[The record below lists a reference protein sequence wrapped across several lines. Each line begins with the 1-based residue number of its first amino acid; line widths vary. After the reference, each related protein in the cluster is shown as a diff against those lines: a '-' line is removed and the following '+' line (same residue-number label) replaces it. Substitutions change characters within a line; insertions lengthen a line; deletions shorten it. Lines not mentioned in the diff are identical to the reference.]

1 MAGVKGALS
10 SGSLTSMAS
19 FSDAIPREYHRKILK
34 KIAQLTKVIHN
45 MNTKLDESESQF
57 QCLKT
62 QYQKELQLIEEEKSV
77 KTKLWEEER
86 TLVAILQTQVTSLET
101 QKEKLSHEKEACIG
115 AMENRLQQQQNQLE
129 EVEKTLSATKS
140 ALSHQETELHNLEAV
155 SSNLRHELKDT
166 KEKADEE
173 IEALN
178 QKCSFVIEANEKAV
192 KQLTKDHERALKDLT
207 SSKEKELLEL
217 RESLTKQRDGQLQ
230 NEMEAYRLSFE
241 KLRSDFA
248 EKESQLNEQL
258 SFLSTNLST
267 VKDNLAVAE
276 QRNRDLERDLDMKTK
291 SSQTV
296 DDLLKEKEEE
306 LTKVISELGVFKEKS
321 SLALGKCEQQSKEMK
336 SMAVRIGELEAVRV
350 SQEHDL
356 SDLCNKLKA
365 VSDNCEMLEIEKM
378 TSVQNAKET
387 ADGASQKITK
397 LEKQLESVAQEK
409 RELRAQFAREIEASR
424 SQLNQR
430 ETDLEGI
437 HLKELEELRERHNKE
452 LDLLIKENEQRLIEL
467 RQQLESQNSSE
478 LSNRDQK
485 YSNRIAE
492 LTETLSGKIAEIRNL
507 RSSQQ
512 SFLESVTEKEKL
524 LESSKSRVDQL
535 TRDLSFCGDS
545 LCSVRG
551 ERDAFKEKIIQL
563 ELSIDDLN
571 HKLAANANKHKEEV
585 AVTELRVR
593 EEIET
598 YWSSK
603 LKDEL
608 SSLRNELQRQN
619 EEISQ
624 ASLKKMVDIK
634 DTALKGA
641 QEVWSKEKETLL
653 QKIAVLEK
661 DLHDLELSSK
671 AALDEAE
678 TNTASQ
684 ISQLKKELESAR
696 GSAMT
701 AIEGLMTKHKEEIER
716 LKEQHDMDKKLQA
729 DAMSELNKKEID
741 ELTRAHNLSII
752 ALKTK
757 LNQEKEWALS
767 DLAQSCREKRSLFE
781 QNFISE
787 HQEALVKLES
797 AFVIQ
802 LEEQKEEASVALK
815 RANKEFESS
824 QATLVSL
831 SKDCEDTKS
840 FLAREKDK
848 GDRLMIETKELRAQL
863 EVKKQELKT
872 TKREMESLMKLKEES
887 LTSSHKAEIESMHS
901 HYRHQSQIL
910 LSDFKKA
917 KQILTTKLEEK
928 ERRLYEAEQRFMNRE
943 ARPEDVELIQ
953 KLKDKI
959 AKQEMKHKEILTEK
973 KICEMELV
981 NREKNYNKIF
991 NTSPLVGV
999 INPLQGG
1006 QGSQQKKLKE
1016 ATSISQSSICSS
1028 SLVTESLPS
1037 LTTRSGS
1044 RLSKPIGSP
1053 KRTKEHHQ
1061 LEDVTIGKLK
1071 FLSSSDSLPEQ
1082 KVKKD
1087 FSRRVSTINDRKL
1100 RNETTSSFPSN
1111 AGIVRVA
1118 Q

>member
-1 MAGVKGALS
+1 MAGVKGAVS

-45 MNTKLDESESQF
+45 LNTKLDESESQF
-57 QCLKT
+57 QCLKA
-62 QYQKELQLIEEEKSV
+62 QHQKELQLIEEEKSV

-86 TLVAILQTQVTSLET
+86 TLVAILQTQVASLET
-101 QKEKLSHEKEACIG
+101 QKEKLGHEKEAYIG
-115 AMENRLQQQQNQLE
+115 AMENRLQQQQSQLE

-140 ALSHQETELHNLEAV
+140 ELSHQETELRNLEAL

-166 KEKADEE
+166 KEKAGEE

-192 KQLTKDHERALKDLT
+192 KQLTNDHERAMKDLA
-207 SSKEKELLEL
+207 SNKEKELLEL

-230 NEMEAYRLSFE
+230 NEMEAYKLSFE
-241 KLRSDFA
+241 KLRSEFA

-258 SFLSTNLST
+258 SFLSSDLST

-276 QRNRDLERDLDMKTK
+276 QRNRDLERDLDMKAK
-291 SSQTV
+291 SSRTI

-321 SLALGKCEQQSKEMK
+321 SLALGKCEQQSEEMK

-365 VSDNCEMLEIEKM
+365 MSENCELLEIEKM

-387 ADGASQKITK
+387 ADGASQKIKK

-424 SQLNQR
+424 SQLTQR

-437 HLKELEELRERHNKE
+437 HLKELEEMRAKHIKE
-452 LDLLIKENEQRLIEL
+452 LDSMIKENEQRLIEL
-467 RQQLESQNSSE
+467 RKQLESQNSSE

-492 LTETLSGKIAEIRNL
+492 LTETLSGKIAEIRSL

-512 SFLESVTEKEKL
+512 SLLESVTEKEKL
-524 LESSKSRVDQL
+524 LGSSKSRVDQL

-571 HKLAANANKHKEEV
+571 HKLAAAANRHKEEV
-585 AVTELRVR
+585 SATETRVR
-593 EEIET
+593 EEMET

-608 SSLRNELQRQN
+608 SLLRNELQRQN

-653 QKIAVLEK
+653 QKIVVLEK
-661 DLHDLELSSK
+661 DLHDLQLSLK
-671 AALDEAE
+671 TALDEAE
-678 TNTASQ
+678 ATAAAQ
-684 ISQLKKELESAR
+684 VSQLKKELESAR

-716 LKEQHDMDKKLQA
+716 LKEQHEIDKKLQA
-729 DAMSELNKKEID
+729 DAMSELNRKEID

-757 LNQEKEWALS
+757 LNKEKEWALS
-767 DLAQSCREKRSLFE
+767 DLAQSCREKRTLFE
-781 QNFISE
+781 QNCISE

-797 AFVIQ
+797 AYAIQ

-815 RANKEFESS
+815 KATKEFESS
-824 QATLVSL
+824 QASLKTL
-831 SKDCEDTKS
+831 SKDCEGTKS
-840 FLAREKDK
+840 LLAREKER
-848 GDRLMIETKELRAQL
+848 GERLMIDLKELKAQL
-863 EVKKQELKT
+863 EVKKQELIA

-901 HYRHQSQIL
+901 HYRHQSQTL

-917 KQILTTKLEEK
+917 KQILTAKLEEK
-928 ERRLYEAEQRFMNRE
+928 ERRHAASNVWLHLY
-943 ARPEDVELIQ
+943 VHL
-953 KLKDKI
+953 
-959 AKQEMKHKEILTEK
+959 
-973 KICEMELV
+973 
-981 NREKNYNKIF
+981 
-991 NTSPLVGV
+991 
-999 INPLQGG
+999 
-1006 QGSQQKKLKE
+1006 
-1016 ATSISQSSICSS
+1016 
-1028 SLVTESLPS
+1028 
-1037 LTTRSGS
+1037 
-1044 RLSKPIGSP
+1044 
-1053 KRTKEHHQ
+1053 
-1061 LEDVTIGKLK
+1061 
-1071 FLSSSDSLPEQ
+1071 
-1082 KVKKD
+1082 
-1087 FSRRVSTINDRKL
+1087 
-1100 RNETTSSFPSN
+1100 
-1111 AGIVRVA
+1111 
-1118 Q
+1118 